1 MKRKRILKGVAVIA
15 ALALTSGLAYYI
27 VVLGP
32 AEREKDLN
40 AEARVTVWPLVDVRA
55 GGYAKVRVQ
64 VSNLNGSSEFDQYL
78 RLLIRNPAAAPIDR
92 GWHPGELERVYV
104 PADAT
109 EELTLRCRVPEHWD
123 VNDRLDARIRQYT
136 VDKLLAESMVRWELS
151 DAFTLI
157 E

>member
-1 MKRKRILKGVAVIA
+1 MKMKRIMKGVAVIA
-15 ALALTSGLAYYI
+15 ALALASGLAYYI
-27 VVLGP
+27 VALGP
-32 AEREKDLN
+32 TEREKDLHT
-40 AEARVTVWPLVDVRA
+40 EARVTVWPLGDVRA
-55 GGYAKVRVQ
+55 GGYAKVRIQ
-64 VSNLNGSSEFDQYL
+64 VSNLNDSSDFDQNL
-78 RLLIRNPAAAPIDR
+78 RLLIRNLATAPMDR

-136 VDKLLAESMVRWELS
+136 VDKLLAESMVRWELP
-151 DAFTLI
+151 DAFTII